1 MAIWTTEIK
10 EIEKLYASLKGQL
23 PDLEKELERFDIKRE
38 IKEKINNNQIKKL
51 WHLSGLITGLMNSE
65 MIS

>member
-10 EIEKLYASLKGQL
+10 EIEKLYASIKGQL
-23 PDLEKELERFDIKRE
+23 PDLEKELERYDIKRE
-38 IKEKINNNQIKKL
+38 IKEKISNNQIKKL

>member
-1 MAIWTTEIK
+1 MAIWTKEIK

-38 IKEKINNNQIKKL
+38 IKEKISNNQIKKL